1 MRFVK
6 VGDIFSFFFYV
17 FAVPFSWIIRKK
29 YGPFWLVC
37 ERKNEA
43 RDNGY
48 CFFKYIKNNHP
59 EVKAYYAITKK
70 SQDYTKVADIDK
82 KSIINFGSFKHW
94 VYYLA
99 ADINISSQK
108 EGKPNAAVCHF
119 LEIYGLRKNRR
130 VYLKHGIV
138 KDDLKW
144 HYFDVMK
151 VWLYICASKREYNY
165 VLERFG
171 YPESTLALT
180 GLARYDYLQT
190 FSYNK
195 KSILIMPTAR
205 EWLSRP
211 IKEYTKYDDI
221 MHFKNTEFYTNWY
234 SFLTNPTFQKL
245 VSDNGISVVFFLH
258 PNMQKYKEY
267 FGTINNIKVA
277 TNADF
282 DIQDLIK
289 EFGCLITDFSSVF
302 FDFAYMKKPLVYFQF
317 DYEKYRE
324 GHYQEGYFSYEKD
337 GFGPVC
343 YDSQSVVD
351 SITKIIENN
360 FKIDADYLQRIVN
373 FYEFFDDKNCE
384 RIFNSIV
391 NKRLLERK
399 AKKRKYE

>member
-1 MRFVK
+1 M
-6 VGDIFSFFFYV
+6 
-17 FAVPFSWIIRKK
+17 A
-29 YGPFWLVC
+29 YG
-37 ERKNEA
+37 K
-43 RDNGY
+43 
-48 CFFKYIKNNHP
+48 
-59 EVKAYYAITKK
+59 
-70 SQDYTKVADIDK
+70 
-82 KSIINFGSFKHW
+82 
-94 VYYLA
+94 
-99 ADINISSQK
+99 
-108 EGKPNAAVCHF
+108 
-119 LEIYGLRKNRR
+119 
-130 VYLKHGIV
+130 IV